1 VAQPTTKHLVTALFG
16 GMAAILLLAALGMA
30 APGPGGGG
38 KGDGDGNGK
47 GKNGDKGDKDD
58 DDDDDDCD
66 KDDNDDDGDDG
77 DDGGDAQNEAVN
89 VQLFPRGK
97 DMAHVVTPEQ
107 FTVPDDK
114 VFVLTAVNSYTLH
127 SLTGSFDGSI
137 HIKFNDSTVL
147 IVRSDEDENFI
158 EIPAGISARNG
169 TKVSMELSQH
179 TGSDD
184 PAATLLGYL
193 EDDS

>member
-1 VAQPTTKHLVTALFG
+1 VTALFG
-16 GMAAILLLAALGMA
+16 GLAAVLLLAALGMA
-30 APGPGGGG
+30 APHPGGGG
-38 KGDGDGNGK
+38 KGDGNGNGNGK
-47 GKNGDKGDKDD
+47 NGDKGDKGDKDD
-58 DDDDDDCD
+58 DDDEKDCD
-66 KDDNDDDGDDG
+66 KNDNDDDGE
-77 DDGGDAQNEAVN
+77 DGGDAQNEAVN
-89 VQLFPRGK
+89 VQLFPSGR
-97 DMAHVVTPEQ
+97 DMAHIVTPEQ

-158 EIPAGISARNG
+158 EIPAGLSARNG

-179 TGSDD
+179 TGSDE

-193 EDDS
+193 EDD